1 MGTLMGTL
9 DPADLFVLLERT
21 FRRRA
26 RDCRGCGFSLPFRVD
41 VPEKG
46 TNWSVIPAHTCSPK
60 CQAVFEELLTEF
72 QRAYR
77 LAD

>member
-1 MGTLMGTL
+1 MGTL

-26 RDCRGCGFSLPFRVD
+26 RDCRGCGFSLPFRVE
-41 VPEKG
+41 VPENG
-46 TNWSVIPAHTCSPK
+46 TNWSAIPAQTCSPK
-60 CQAVFEELLTEF
+60 CQGVFEELLAEF

-77 LAD
+77 LAR

>member
-1 MGTLMGTL
+1 MGTL
-9 DPADLFVLLERT
+9 DSADLYVLLERT

-26 RDCRGCGFSLPFRVD
+26 RDCRGCGFSLPFRVEGR
-41 VPEKG
+41 EKG
-46 TNWSVIPAHTCSPK
+46 ANWSAIPAHTCSPK
-60 CQAVFEELLTEF
+60 CQGVFEESLAEL